1 MQLKRILLLSAAFA
15 ALTLTFACSDK
26 EGGGNDDDKGVKTFE
41 ELQTAIDN
49 ASPDAATPTKIVLG
63 ADIELPAMITVGD
76 SDGTSRAV
84 WLDGRGHKIYRSD
97 IDPSIMSVSTNSR
110 LVLTDITLDGRDG
123 SKNIALLQIE
133 TGGAAVLGKGTTLQN
148 TKGEVCSG
156 VQNIGALTVEE
167 GAAFKN
173 IEGSA
178 IYSFTPL
185 RLNGGSFS
193 GNGVDLLLYAT
204 QRVVFAEFAKW
215 PAVDGKLKLLLA
227 FIPSGSTVATAA
239 EGYAFPNADGF
250 SLEDLVVPEGS
261 PRELVL
267 EDGAIKIK
275 EQGVKT
281 FEELQTAIDN
291 ASSDAANPTKILLG
305 ADIELP
311 ATITV
316 GGSGSTSR
324 AVSLDGRGHKI
335 YLSGSLS
342 DPTPWMMSVSANSR
356 LVLTDITLDGRDVFD
371 TALLYIG
378 TNGAAVLGKGTTLQN
393 TKGLSSGVANE
404 GFLTVEDGAT
414 FKNIEDSAIASY
426 TPLRLNGGSFSGNG
440 ADLKF
445 VPNPDKEVFAE
456 FAKWPAVDG
465 KLKLQLLFI
474 PTGSTVATAVEGYA
488 FPNADGF
495 SLEDIGATG
504 KPRELVLED
513 GAIKIK
519 ETQ

>member
-26 EGGGNDDDKGVKTFE
+26 EGGGNDDDKGVMTFE

-49 ASPDAATPTKIVLG
+49 ASSDAANPTKIVLG

-84 WLDGRGHKIYRSD
+84 WLDGRGHRIYLSGSVSD
-97 IDPSIMSVSTNSR
+97 LMPSIMSVSTNSR

-133 TGGAAVLGKGTTLQN
+133 TDGAAVLGKGTTLQN

-193 GNGVDLLLYAT
+193 GNGIDLLLIAT
-204 QRVVFAEFAKW
+204 QGVVLYAEFAKW

-275 EQGVKT
+275 EKQ
-281 FEELQTAIDN
+281 
-291 ASSDAANPTKILLG
+291 
-305 ADIELP
+305 
-311 ATITV
+311 
-316 GGSGSTSR
+316 
-324 AVSLDGRGHKI
+324 
-335 YLSGSLS
+335 
-342 DPTPWMMSVSANSR
+342 
-356 LVLTDITLDGRDVFD
+356 
-371 TALLYIG
+371 
-378 TNGAAVLGKGTTLQN
+378 
-393 TKGLSSGVANE
+393 
-404 GFLTVEDGAT
+404 
-414 FKNIEDSAIASY
+414 
-426 TPLRLNGGSFSGNG
+426 
-440 ADLKF
+440 
-445 VPNPDKEVFAE
+445 
-456 FAKWPAVDG
+456 
-465 KLKLQLLFI
+465 
-474 PTGSTVATAVEGYA
+474 
-488 FPNADGF
+488 
-495 SLEDIGATG
+495 
-504 KPRELVLED
+504 
-513 GAIKIK
+513 
-519 ETQ
+519 

>member
-15 ALTLTFACSDK
+15 ALTLTAACSDK
-26 EGGGNDDDKGVKTFE
+26 EGGGNDDDKGVMTFE

-49 ASPDAATPTKIVLG
+49 ASSDAANPTKIVLG
-63 ADIELPAMITVGD
+63 ADIELLATITVGD

-84 WLDGRGHKIYRSD
+84 SLDGRGHKIYRSD

-123 SKNIALLQIE
+123 SNNIALLQIE

-156 VQNIGALTVEE
+156 VHNIGALTVEE

-173 IEGSA
+173 IEG
-178 IYSFTPL
+178 
-185 RLNGGSFS
+185 
-193 GNGVDLLLYAT
+193 
-204 QRVVFAEFAKW
+204 
-215 PAVDGKLKLLLA
+215 
-227 FIPSGSTVATAA
+227 
-239 EGYAFPNADGF
+239 
-250 SLEDLVVPEGS
+250 
-261 PRELVL
+261 
-267 EDGAIKIK
+267 
-275 EQGVKT
+275 
-281 FEELQTAIDN
+281 
-291 ASSDAANPTKILLG
+291 
-305 ADIELP
+305 
-311 ATITV
+311 
-316 GGSGSTSR
+316 
-324 AVSLDGRGHKI
+324 
-335 YLSGSLS
+335 
-342 DPTPWMMSVSANSR
+342 
-356 LVLTDITLDGRDVFD
+356 
-371 TALLYIG
+371 
-378 TNGAAVLGKGTTLQN
+378 
-393 TKGLSSGVANE
+393 
-404 GFLTVEDGAT
+404 
-414 FKNIEDSAIASY
+414 SAIASY

-456 FAKWPAVDG
+456 FAKCPAVDG

-474 PTGSTVATAVEGYA
+474 PTGSTVATAVGGYA

>member
-26 EGGGNDDDKGVKTFE
+26 EGGGNDDDKGVMTFE

-49 ASPDAATPTKIVLG
+49 ASSDAANPTKIVLG

-84 WLDGRGHKIYRSD
+84 WLDGRGHKIYLSGSVSD
-97 IDPSIMSVSTNSR
+97 LMPSIMSVSTNSR

-133 TGGAAVLGKGTTLQN
+133 TDGAAVLGKGTTLQN

-156 VQNIGALTVEE
+156 VENIGALTVEE

-193 GNGVDLLLYAT
+193 GNGVDLLFIAT
-204 QRVVFAEFAKW
+204 QGRVVLYAEFAKW

-275 EQGVKT
+275 EKQ
-281 FEELQTAIDN
+281 
-291 ASSDAANPTKILLG
+291 
-305 ADIELP
+305 
-311 ATITV
+311 
-316 GGSGSTSR
+316 
-324 AVSLDGRGHKI
+324 
-335 YLSGSLS
+335 
-342 DPTPWMMSVSANSR
+342 
-356 LVLTDITLDGRDVFD
+356 
-371 TALLYIG
+371 
-378 TNGAAVLGKGTTLQN
+378 
-393 TKGLSSGVANE
+393 
-404 GFLTVEDGAT
+404 
-414 FKNIEDSAIASY
+414 
-426 TPLRLNGGSFSGNG
+426 
-440 ADLKF
+440 
-445 VPNPDKEVFAE
+445 
-456 FAKWPAVDG
+456 
-465 KLKLQLLFI
+465 
-474 PTGSTVATAVEGYA
+474 
-488 FPNADGF
+488 
-495 SLEDIGATG
+495 
-504 KPRELVLED
+504 
-513 GAIKIK
+513 
-519 ETQ
+519 